1 MSLKALVL
9 VAAGFLGGVCSAIG
23 GSGIDIASFATLTLL
38 FRVSEK
44 VRGTTTSYWAES
56 TAFAAV
62 CTSESL
68 PVLSEACC
76 VF

>member
-1 MSLKALVL
+1 MSWKALVL

-44 VRGTTTSYWAES
+44 VRGTTTSYGLKVQPS
-56 TAFAAV
+56 HQSIHLKH
-62 CTSESL
+62 C
-68 PVLSEACC
+68 LS
-76 VF
+76 